1 VPAYYLYL
9 RSIDLTCR
17 AGYRRNR
24 FRLEADVTENLDS
37 NGGGADK
44 RRSTRVMHSASITI
58 KGTDTLGEPFRES
71 TKTVI
76 VNCYGCQYQ
85 GIRYPAAN
93 SSIMLEVRHGDP
105 RRLPRVVPARVIWV
119 RRPQAYRTL
128 YHVGIEFEVPGNVWD
143 IALPPAD
150 WFPCPEDEELV
161 IPVASEENIEHPN
174 QFVLSASGAEGKG
187 SGRSSAE
194 PANPLVSPACVTET
208 LLLPDER
215 PAVAA
220 QANSVANAADG
231 SASIMEMVRM
241 FTAEA
246 VAQEIVRIREFI
258 DAELQTAI
266 HKAFDR
272 LGERIQTPRIP
283 GHTTM
288 ENPVTSET
296 LRDAVCQ
303 ISDPSE
309 LPASRTGQAAPGDIP
324 QSARQRRAAK
334 HARKTQ
340 KTTS

>member
-1 VPAYYLYL
+1 VA
-9 RSIDLTCR
+9 
-17 AGYRRNR
+17 
-24 FRLEADVTENLDS
+24 ENLDS
-37 NGGGADK
+37 NGGGAEK

-58 KGTDTLGEPFRES
+58 KGTDALGQPFRES
-71 TKTVI
+71 TKTVM

-85 GIRYPAAN
+85 GIRYPAPN
-93 SSIMLEVRHGDP
+93 SSIMLEVSRGDR

-161 IPVASEENIEHPN
+161 IPVASEENIAHPN
-174 QFVLSASGAEGKG
+174 QFVLSASVADVKN
-187 SGRSSAE
+187 SGLCCEE
-194 PANPLVSPACVTET
+194 PANAPVSSACATET
-208 LLLPDER
+208 LLLPEER
-215 PAVAA
+215 PVATA
-220 QANSVANAADG
+220 QMNSAASTAEG
-231 SASIMEMVRM
+231 SASIMEMVKM

-272 LGERIQTPRIP
+272 LSDRVQASAAPQHAMTVNRGVSEILSDT
-283 GHTTM
+283 
-288 ENPVTSET
+288 VT
-296 LRDAVCQ
+296 Q
-303 ISDPSE
+303 ISGPSE
-309 LPASRTGQAAPGDIP
+309 LPVARTGQDAAGEVPLN
-324 QSARQRRAAK
+324 ARERRAAK
-334 HARKTQ
+334 RARKAQ